1 MIRRP
6 KVKWVAPIV
15 LTGALLAGGS
25 AAIAAD
31 TFNNSDEEKAF
42 DFPTTGKRPSKEDME
57 ARRAE
62 MQEQLAAKVA
72 SGAISQA
79 EADDIRA
86 KMSER
91 KAKFDAGK
99 RPSKEDMEARRAEMQ
114 KQLAA
119 KVASGA
125 ITQAEA
131 DDIRAKMSERKAEFE
146 KRRSLAG

>member
-31 TFNNSDEEKAF
+31 TFNNSDEEKVF
-42 DFPTTGKRPSKEDME
+42 DFLLTGKRPSKEDVE

-62 MQEQLAAKVA
+62 MQQRLAAKVA
-72 SGAISQA
+72 SG
-79 EADDIRA
+79 E
-86 KMSER
+86 
-91 KAKFDAGK
+91 
-99 RPSKEDMEARRAEMQ
+99 
-114 KQLAA
+114 
-119 KVASGA
+119 

-131 DDIRAKMSERKAEFE
+131 DDIRAKMSDRKTEFE
-146 KRRSLAG
+146 KRRRLAGQ

>member
-6 KVKWVAPIV
+6 KVKWVAPMV

-31 TFNNSDEEKAF
+31 TWNDSNQEKAV
-42 DFPTTGKRPSKEDME
+42 DLPIARKASKEDMQ

-62 MQEQLAAKVA
+62 MQERLAAKVE

-86 KMSER
+86 KMADR
-91 KAKFDAGK
+91 KAKFESGE
-99 RPSKEDMEARRAEMQ
+99 RPSKEDMQARRAEMQ
-114 KQLAA
+114 ERLAA
-119 KVASGA
+119 KVESGE
-125 ITQAEA
+125 ISQAEA
-131 DDIRAKMSERKAEFE
+131 DDIRAKMADRKAKFE
-146 KRRSLAG
+146 SGERR